1 MRLPN
6 WVGDVCKSL
15 PTLHALREVGF
26 RVHFVVRH
34 SLAELVAGFDSPVV
48 TVGGGIRG
56 PARALRKIDCDR
68 ALLLTTSFGTAA
80 AARLGGVRAVGFR
93 GDYRSWLLHRAVEYP
108 AGEHEVASLWLLGR
122 TAQQTF
128 APDAVWPESV
138 PERMELPLA
147 AKHRAAADAALA
159 TARLDEPFTV
169 LCPMAVGTRDGQSKI
184 WPHWSTASR
193 SLADLGHRLVV
204 CPGPGEEEACE
215 ESVPEATVLPRLGL
229 GAYAAVCGRAQQ
241 VLANDSGPLFL
252 AAAVGAPVIGI
263 YGVTVRPEVRPL
275 GADFIG
281 SDEGWPGVDDVL
293 SRLPARS

>member
-15 PTLHALREVGF
+15 PTLHALREAGF
-26 RVHFVVRH
+26 RAHLVLRH
-34 SLAELVAGFDSPVV
+34 SLADLVAGFGWPVV

-56 PARALRKIDCDR
+56 PARAVRKIDCDR

-108 AGEHEVASLWLLGR
+108 TGEHEVASLWLLGR

-128 APDAVWPESV
+128 APDSVWPESV
-138 PERMELPLA
+138 PERMELPLTGEHHA
-147 AKHRAAADAALA
+147 MAKEALA
-159 TARLDEPFTV
+159 ARDVDEPFTV
-169 LCPMAVGTRDGQSKI
+169 LCPMAVGRRDGHSKV
-184 WPHWSTASR
+184 WPHWSAASHR
-193 SLADLGHRLVV
+193 LADLGRRLVV
-204 CPGPGEEEACE
+204 CPGPGEEDACAAA
-215 ESVPEATVLPRLGL
+215 VPEATLLPGVGL
-229 GAYAAVCGRAQQ
+229 GAYAAICARAEQ

-263 YGVTVRPEVRPL
+263 YGAAVRSEVRPL

-281 SDEGWPGVDDVL
+281 SDEGWPAVDDVL
-293 SRLPARS
+293 SRLPT